1 MFQTEKADVIVLN
14 KCDLIDGKIDMK
26 HLEEIVLAF
35 NPQSSIQQ
43 TTFGQVP
50 LQSILGVAKGES
62 VAVSGVV
69 DDHRGFVS
77 VAIQAIP
84 QVDEDCTNPGCMGT
98 SHTHTHIHTITMT
111 PSQHLNLLTHTVT
124 TRKSACIGPSCN
136 DPNHSHVHSH
146 HPKVGTLG

>member
-98 SHTHTHIHTITMT
+98 SHTHTHSHHYHDTKPAFK
-111 PSQHLNLLTHTVT
+111 PSH
-124 TRKSACIGPSCN
+124 P
-136 DPNHSHVHSH
+136 HSHNKEICMHWSQ
-146 HPKVGTLG
+146 LQ